1 LSSPNNE
8 EAIVTVITDALA
20 TGPVATGPLA
30 GIRVIDITTVVL
42 GPMCAQTLG
51 DMGAD
56 VIKVETTEGDST
68 RVIGPSRTPGMGAYF
83 ANLNRNKR
91 SLVLDLKKPAAR
103 EAILKLVETADV
115 FVHNMRI
122 GAAQRLG
129 LDYETLSARNPRLI
143 YACASGFRKGSSMQE
158 FPAYDDLIQG
168 VSGTASLNAGPD
180 GVPRYFPTVMVDKL
194 TGVTLASMIGMAL
207 FHRERSGEGQE
218 IHLPMMET
226 ILSFMLVEHMWFG
239 TLGEPEK
246 GLTYPRMMTPH
257 RRPYPTK
264 DGYISVLAH
273 STEQWGKVFAA
284 MGVGALIDDPRF
296 SSLPA
301 RSKNIDALYATLT
314 DGMKLR
320 TTDEWLAI
328 LRPVD
333 IPCGKANSLDELFT
347 DPYLAETG
355 YFEAHEHPVEG
366 PVVIPAIAARFSKTP
381 PNVHRPWP
389 TLGQHTQEILMEAGY
404 SDEEIG
410 AIMER

>member
-1 LSSPNNE
+1 M
-8 EAIVTVITDALA
+8 TQ
-20 TGPVATGPLA
+20 ATGPLT

-42 GPMCAQTLG
+42 GPMCSQTLG

-56 VIKVETTEGDST
+56 VIKVETTQGDST
-68 RVIGPSRTPGMGAYF
+68 RLIGPSRTPGMGSYY

-91 SLVLDLKKPAAR
+91 SLAIDLKKPEAR

-168 VSGTASLNAGPD
+168 VSGTAALNAGPD
-180 GVPRYFPTVMVDKL
+180 GEPRYFPTVMVDKL

-207 FHRERSGEGQE
+207 FHRERTGQGQE

-226 ILSFMLVEHMWFG
+226 ILSFMLVEHMWHG

-246 GLTYPRMMTPH
+246 GLGYPRMMTPH
-257 RRPYPTK
+257 RRPYQTK
-264 DGYISVLAH
+264 DGYISVIAH
-273 STEQWGKVFAA
+273 SNEQWSKLFEA
-284 MGVGALIDDPRF
+284 MGVANLIHDPRF
-296 SSLPA
+296 NSVPA
-301 RSKNIDALYATLT
+301 RSKNIDAVYATLT
-314 DGMKLR
+314 EGMKLR
-320 TTDEWLAI
+320 TTGEWLAE
-328 LRPVD
+328 LRPAD

-347 DPYLAETG
+347 DPYLIETG
-355 YFEAHEHPVEG
+355 YFEAHKHPVEG
-366 PVVIPAIAARFSKTP
+366 DVVIPAIPARFSKTP

-389 TLGQHTQEILMEAGY
+389 TLGQHTREILVEAGCSEQEIE
-404 SDEEIG
+404 
-410 AIMER
+410 AIMKG